1 MPLEIILVAF
11 RRLSSKES
19 LALVFFRLNSA
30 PPFQT
35 KLSTKKTDKKKRKK
49 RKEGKRKMGTPK
61 DRRKEIKMGLFTC
74 MGLICALKK
83 SWAIR

>member
-35 KLSTKKTDKKKRKK
+35 KLSTKKTDKKKEKKEKKEREKWEPQRKGG
-49 RKEGKRKMGTPK
+49 RK
-61 DRRKEIKMGLFTC
+61 
-74 MGLICALKK
+74 LK
-83 SWAIR
+83 WVCLPVWD